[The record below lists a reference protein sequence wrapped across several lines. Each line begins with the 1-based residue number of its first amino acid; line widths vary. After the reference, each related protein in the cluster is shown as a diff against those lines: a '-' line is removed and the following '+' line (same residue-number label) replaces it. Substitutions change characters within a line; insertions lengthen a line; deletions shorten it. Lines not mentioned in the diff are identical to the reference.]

1 VPQPDDIDDAS
12 GREPGPDRRVLLAAA
27 GAAVLVVVLL
37 AVAMSRSGT
46 APTTTV
52 ASGRS
57 TTSAS
62 TTTTTAPPTTTVS
75 PTSVSPTTT
84 TAPPPPTEPPPTAP
98 PAPPPTEPI
107 VEAAPA
113 PPVPVP
119 ATAADV
125 AGAGAYCLGD
135 SVMLGASSAYF
146 GTITMC
152 GEVDAVVGRQASAG
166 AGVLQ
171 AHGGFPDTVVIH
183 LGTNGPTSAG
193 ELDGMLGT
201 VAAVPRVVLVN
212 VQLNGSRDWESSVN
226 GELAAAAGRWGNV
239 QLADWYGASAGHP
252 EYFRDGIHLTAA
264 GAGAYAAAIAAA
276 F

>member
-12 GREPGPDRRVLLAAA
+12 GREPGPDRRVLLAAV
-27 GAAVLVVVLL
+27 GAAALVVVLL

-46 APTTTV
+46 APTTTL

-62 TTTTTAPPTTTVS
+62 TTTTTAAPTTTVS
-75 PTSVSPTTT
+75 PTSASPATT
-84 TAPPPPTEPPPTAP
+84 TAPPPPPTEPPPTAP

-107 VEAAPA
+107 VEAAP
-113 PPVPVP
+113 PPPAP

-166 AGVLQ
+166 AGILQ

-193 ELDGMLGT
+193 ELDAMLGT

-226 GELAAAAGRWGNV
+226 GELAAAAGRWRNV
-239 QLADWYGASAGHP
+239 HLADWYGASAGRP
-252 EYFRDGIHLTAA
+252 DYFRDGIHLTAA
-264 GAGAYAAAIAAA
+264 GAEAYAAAIAAA

>member
-1 VPQPDDIDDAS
+1 VPQFDDSDDAP
-12 GREPGPDRRVLLAAA
+12 GREPDRRVLLAAA

-37 AVAMSRSGT
+37 AVAMSRPGAS
-46 APTTTV
+46 PTTV
-52 ASGRS
+52 ATGRS

-62 TTTTTAPPTTTVS
+62 STTSATAPPTTTTTV
-75 PTSVSPTTT
+75 PPPTT

-107 VEAAPA
+107 AEAAPPPPA
-113 PPVPVP
+113 PGP

-125 AGAGAYCLGD
+125 SGAGAYCLGD

-166 AGVLQ
+166 AGILQ
-171 AHGGFPDTVVIH
+171 AHGAFPDTVVIH

-226 GELAAAAGRWGNV
+226 GELAAAAGRWANV
-239 QLADWYGASAGHP
+239 RLADWYGASIGHVG
-252 EYFRDGIHLTAA
+252 YFRDGIHLTAA
-264 GAGAYAAAIAAA
+264 GAEAYAAAIAAA